1 MTRRFERRLRIV
13 PGVLASIDHHVAS
26 ARERWGY
33 SASQVGGPGPIPET
47 TAARRVLPDTSSLHF
62 DGGGSSRNDSRRRKA
77 PGWTGWPSSW
87 SSSRIPRWEEGRKG
101 EAEERAVLKKLDA
114 LWSPKGRRHDPAR
127 AARSRPAARGAD
139 AGPDSGRRARRTPPH
154 EGPPGYVGST
164 ECLFDARGVL
174 VRRRPR
180 RPEVTEPPGSP
191 GSRTAWSRGSASG
204 RAQWHSLVS
213 DGASTSTPSP

>member
-1 MTRRFERRLRIV
+1 MTRRFERLLRIV

-33 SASQVGGPGPIPET
+33 SASQVGGSRTNPGNDRGQAGSPRHFIVT
-47 TAARRVLPDTSSLHF
+47 FRR
-62 DGGGSSRNDSRRRKA
+62 G
-77 PGWTGWPSSW
+77 
-87 SSSRIPRWEEGRKG
+87 RILKKRFEAQEGPRMDRVAEQLVQLANARWEEGRKG

-114 LWSPKGRRHDPAR
+114 LWSPKGRRHDPAP

-204 RAQWHSLVS
+204 RAQWHSMVS